1 MGIFAFFKPDIEK
14 MEKRKDVRGLIGAL
28 KNDDNDIRRTAVI
41 ALGNLRDAVAVEPLI
56 RMLQDGDW
64 GIRYRAAMALGE
76 IGDVRAVE
84 PLVEALKDEDAEVR
98 MHALKALRRIGDPR
112 AVESLAGML
121 KEKDKAVRL
130 EAVVA
135 LGETSDARVVNPL
148 IQMLKDEEIEI
159 RRAAKEAL
167 RRIGGP
173 SIKSLVKALKDKDGF
188 VRMSA
193 ADLLEGLGWKPE
205 RDEEKA
211 YYMMGR
217 GERSRLIEMGE
228 AAIKPLVHSLSYLES
243 FDRMFA
249 VKVLGELRDRRAVEP
264 LIRAL
269 EDEDAQVREEAA
281 WALSKI
287 VDERAVEPL
296 IERLNDIQAVRDKA
310 IIALIEIGD
319 RRAIEPLIR
328 AGEAGA
334 VAEIGDVEI
343 AGALIDWLF
352 HSAPVLETRRG
363 VEERTER
370 MKHIFGDYT
379 ELVVE
384 AAARSEPKDETH
396 EMSMEAVKKLCEIN
410 TPISSNIL
418 HKVSA
423 KSDYLVFRGHDE
435 INTDYP
441 VYDRINF
448 EPQRETARNELGKR
462 GNPPYDPEVYLDRDA
477 WKLTRTSVDQF
488 TKDS

>member
-1 MGIFAFFKPDIEK
+1 MG
-14 MEKRKDVRGLIGAL
+14 VRQGA
-28 KNDDNDIRRTAVI
+28 AV
-41 ALGNLRDAVAVEPLI
+41 ALGRIGDPRGVEPL
-56 RMLQDGDW
+56 
-64 GIRYRAAMALGE
+64 AEALGDE
-76 IGDVRAVE
+76 FQAVRRLAAEALRKMGDVRAVG
-84 PLVEALKDEDAEVR
+84 PLVEALKDEDADVR

-112 AVESLAGML
+112 AVEPLAGML
-121 KEKDKAVRL
+121 KEKDKAIKL

-135 LGETSDARVVNPL
+135 LGEMPDARAVNPL
-148 IQMLKDEEIEI
+148 IQMLKDEEVEI
-159 RRAAKEAL
+159 RRAASETL
-167 RRIGGP
+167 RKIGGP
-173 SIKSLVKALKDKDGF
+173 STRSLVKALKDKNGF
-188 VRMSA
+188 VRKFA
-193 ADLLEGLGWKPE
+193 ADLLDGMGWKPE

-211 YYMMGR
+211 HYMIGR

-228 AAIKPLVHSLSYLES
+228 AAIKPLVHSLSYMES
-243 FDRMFA
+243 FDRRFA
-249 VKVLGELRDRRAVEP
+249 VKVLGELHDRRAVEP

-296 IERLNDIQAVRDKA
+296 IERLNDIQAVRVNA
-310 IIALIEIGD
+310 VIALREIGD

-328 AGEAGA
+328 VHEAGA
-334 VAEIGDVEI
+334 VVEMGDVEV

-352 HSAPVLETRRG
+352 QSEPVLETRRG
-363 VEERTER
+363 VEARTER

-384 AAARSEPKDETH
+384 ASAVSEPKDETY
-396 EMSMEAVKKLCEIN
+396 EISMEAVKKLCEIN

-423 KSDYLVFRGHDE
+423 KSDYLVFKGHDE

-441 VYDRINF
+441 VYDRTSF
-448 EPQRETARNELGKR
+448 ESQREMARNELGKR
-462 GNPPYDPEVYLDRDA
+462 GNPPYDPKVYLDRDA
-477 WKLTRTSVDQF
+477 WKLARASVNQF
-488 TKDS
+488 TKEN

>member
-1 MGIFAFFKPDIEK
+1 
-14 MEKRKDVRGLIGAL
+14 
-28 KNDDNDIRRTAVI
+28 
-41 ALGNLRDAVAVEPLI
+41 
-56 RMLQDGDW
+56 
-64 GIRYRAAMALGE
+64 
-76 IGDVRAVE
+76 
-84 PLVEALKDEDAEVR
+84 
-98 MHALKALRRIGDPR
+98 
-112 AVESLAGML
+112 ML

-135 LGETSDARVVNPL
+135 LGEMPDARAVNTL
-148 IQMLKDEEIEI
+148 IQMLRDEEVEI
-159 RRAAKEAL
+159 RRAAIEAL
-167 RRIGGP
+167 RKIGGP
-173 SIKSLVKALKDKDGF
+173 STRPLVKALKDKDGF

-193 ADLLEGLGWKPE
+193 ADLLDGLGWKPE

-211 YYMMGR
+211 YYMMEKGD
-217 GERSRLIEMGE
+217 RSGLIEMGE
-228 AAIKPLVHSLSYLES
+228 AAIKPLFHSLSYLES
-243 FDRMFA
+243 FYRRFA

-269 EDEDAQVREEAA
+269 EDEDPQVREEAA

-296 IERLNDIQAVRDKA
+296 IERLNDIEAVRVNA
-310 IIALIEIGD
+310 VIALREIGD

-328 AGEAGA
+328 VHEAGA
-334 VAEIGDVEI
+334 VVEMGDVEV

-352 HSAPVLETRRG
+352 QSEPVLETRRG
-363 VEERTER
+363 VEARTER

-384 AAARSEPKDETH
+384 VSAVSETKDETY

-423 KSDYLVFRGHDE
+423 KSDYLVFKGHDE

-441 VYDRINF
+441 VYDRTSF
-448 EPQRETARNELGKR
+448 EPQREMARNELGKR
-462 GNPPYDPEVYLDRDA
+462 GNPPYDPKVYLDRDA
-477 WKLTRTSVDQF
+477 WKL
-488 TKDS
+488 